1 MQARGDRTPG
11 VADRQRPQEFSR
23 RHRLIDPHRCLYR
36 LVRGPQPAG
45 VVHTHHT
52 TPGHQAGVRDDPTA
66 RGQHRLTVTAS
77 EIHTAMSGQP
87 R

>member
-11 VADRQRPQEFSR
+11 VAARQRPQDLSR
-23 RHRLIDPHRCLYR
+23 RHRLIDQRRRPYR
-36 LVRGPQPAG
+36 LVCGPQPAS
-45 VVHTHHT
+45 VVDAHDT

-66 RGQHRLTVTAS
+66 CGQHRLTLIAS

>member
-11 VADRQRPQEFSR
+11 VADRQRPQNLPR
-23 RHRLIDPHRCLYR
+23 RHPLIDQRRRPYR
-36 LVRGPQPAG
+36 LVRGPQPAS
-45 VVHTHHT
+45 VVHAHDT
-52 TPGHQAGVRDDPTA
+52 TPGHEAGVRDDPTT
-66 RGQHRLTVTAS
+66 RGQHRLTLTAS